1 MSPGITGG
9 LPNLIINIAEINI
22 VKLRQLKYEYCGT
35 NNKYIAKGLSSME
48 ERYPRWQKKTI
59 KKLMLERR
67 VLLLSGPRQSGKTT
81 LARELESD
89 QTEYRTLDD
98 STLREAA
105 ESDPQGFVKRSTNTL
120 IIDEAQLIPS
130 LLPAIK
136 RVVDEDIRPGQYLLT
151 GSANIQSLPTVRES
165 LAGRIANIRL
175 RPLARG
181 EVEKVAPRFIE
192 SAFEQSFS
200 RNFAHY
206 DRDALIELA
215 LRGGFPEPIRL
226 QDRGRRRWHTDYIN
240 AILERDLKE
249 IARIHRKN
257 AMRELVNILAA
268 WSGKFMDLS
277 AIGSG
282 LSIQRPT
289 IESYIN
295 ALETLYL
302 VERLYPWTKTDYAR
316 VGKQSKLFMVD
327 SGLMATLLRW
337 KMDQV
342 RFDSDRSGKLME
354 TFAFNEIMAQ
364 VDAGD
369 GLYELFHYR
378 DREKREIDFI
388 IEREDNALLGIEIKA
403 GSAVGKNDFKHLKW
417 FQNNIATNQTF
428 TGIILYTGEIPA
440 SFGNNLW
447 AVPFGLLWS

>member
-1 MSPGITGG
+1 VTE
-9 LPNLIINIAEINI
+9 L
-22 VKLRQLKYEYCGT
+22 
-35 NNKYIAKGLSSME
+35 
-48 ERYPRWQKKTI
+48 YPRWQKATI
-59 KKLMLERR
+59 QQMMSERR

-81 LARELESD
+81 LTRELESG
-89 QTEYRTLDD
+89 QAEYRTLDD
-98 STLREAA
+98 GTLREAA
-105 ESDPQGFVKRSTNTL
+105 ENDPQGFIKRRTQTL
-120 IIDEAQLIPS
+120 IIDEVQRIPS

-136 RVVDEDIRPGQYLLT
+136 MAVDKDTRSGQYLLT

-165 LAGRIANIRL
+165 LAGRIAKIRL
-175 RPLARG
+175 RPLAQG
-181 EVEKVAPRFIE
+181 EISKNAPRFIE
-192 SAFEQSFS
+192 SAFKQSFS
-200 RNFAHY
+200 RRQTHF
-206 DRDALIELA
+206 DRDAILEIA
-215 LRGGFPEPIRL
+215 FRGGFPEPMVL
-226 QDRGRRRWHTDYIN
+226 QDRGRRRWHTDYID

-257 AMRELVNILAA
+257 AMRELVKVLAA
-268 WSGKFMDLS
+268 WSGKFVDLS

-282 LSIQRPT
+282 LSIKRPT

-302 VERLYPWTKTDYAR
+302 VERVYPWTKTDYAR

-327 SGLMATLLRW
+327 SGLMATLLKW

-342 RFDSDRSGKLME
+342 RFDSDRSGKLVE

-369 GLYELFHYR
+369 GRYELFHYR
-378 DREKREIDFI
+378 DREKREIDFL

-403 GSAVGKNDFKHLKW
+403 GSAIGKNDFKHMTW
-417 FQNNIATNQTF
+417 FHNNLAKNQTF
-428 TGIILYTGEIPA
+428 IGVILYTGEFPA

>member
-1 MSPGITGG
+1 M
-9 LPNLIINIAEINI
+9 
-22 VKLRQLKYEYCGT
+22 
-35 NNKYIAKGLSSME
+35 AK
-48 ERYPRWQKKTI
+48 RYPRWQKKTI
-59 KKLMLERR
+59 KQLMSERR

-105 ESDPQGFVKRSTNTL
+105 ENDPQGFIKRSTNTM
-120 IIDEAQLIPS
+120 IIDEVQLTPS

-136 RVVDEDIRPGQYLLT
+136 KAVDEDTRPGQYLLT

-165 LAGRIANIRL
+165 LAGRIAKIRL
-175 RPLARG
+175 RPLAQG
-181 EVEKVAPRFIE
+181 EVKKIAPRFIE
-192 SAFEQSFS
+192 SAFKQSFS
-200 RNFAHY
+200 RSYTHY
-206 DRDALIELA
+206 DRDALLEMA
-215 LRGGFPEPIRL
+215 FRGGFPEPMIL
-226 QDRGRRRWHTDYIN
+226 QDRGRRRWHTDYIS

-249 IARIHRKN
+249 ITKIHRKN

-268 WSGKFMDLS
+268 WSAKFMDLS

-282 LSIQRPT
+282 LSIKRPT

-302 VERLYPWTKTDYAR
+302 VERIYPWTKTDYAR
-316 VGKQSKLFMVD
+316 VGKQSRLFMVD
-327 SGLMATLLRW
+327 SGLMTTLLRW

-364 VDAGD
+364 VEAGD

-378 DREKREIDFI
+378 DREKREIDFL

-403 GSAVGKNDFKHLKW
+403 GSAIGKNDFKHMKW
-417 FQNNIATNQTF
+417 FQNNLVKNQTF
-428 TGIILYTGEIPA
+428 IGLILYTGEFPA
-440 SFGNNLW
+440 SFGDNLW

>member
-1 MSPGITGG
+1 
-9 LPNLIINIAEINI
+9 
-22 VKLRQLKYEYCGT
+22 
-35 NNKYIAKGLSSME
+35 ME

-59 KKLMLERR
+59 NKLMSERR

-105 ESDPQGFVKRSTNTL
+105 ENDPQGFVKHRTNTL
-120 IIDEAQLIPS
+120 IIDEVQLTPS

-136 RVVDEDIRPGQYLLT
+136 KAVDEDNRPGQYLLT

-181 EVEKVAPRFIE
+181 EVDRIAPRFIE

-200 RNFAHY
+200 RNFTHY

-215 LRGGFPEPIRL
+215 LRGGFPEPMRL
-226 QDRGRRRWHTDYIN
+226 QDRSRRRWHNDYIN
-240 AILERDLKE
+240 AILEHDLNE

-268 WSGKFMDLS
+268 WSGKFMDIS

-289 IESYIN
+289 VESYIN
-295 ALETLYL
+295 ALEALYL
-302 VERLYPWTKTDYAR
+302 VERIYPWTKTDYAR
-316 VGKQSKLFMVD
+316 VGKQSKLFMAD

-354 TFAFNEIMAQ
+354 TFTFNEIMAQ

-369 GLYELFHYR
+369 GFYELFHYR

-388 IEREDNALLGIEIKA
+388 IEREDNALLGIEIKS
-403 GSAVGKNDFKHLKW
+403 GSVVGKNDFKHLKW

>member
-1 MSPGITGG
+1 M
-9 LPNLIINIAEINI
+9 A
-22 VKLRQLKYEYCGT
+22 
-35 NNKYIAKGLSSME
+35 

-59 KKLMLERR
+59 KQLMSERR

-105 ESDPQGFVKRSTNTL
+105 ENDPQGFIKRSTNTM
-120 IIDEAQLIPS
+120 IIDEVQLTPS

-136 RVVDEDIRPGQYLLT
+136 KAVDEDTRPGQYLLT

-165 LAGRIANIRL
+165 LAGRIAKIRL
-175 RPLARG
+175 RPLAQG
-181 EVEKVAPRFIE
+181 EVKKIAPRFIE
-192 SAFEQSFS
+192 SAFKQSFS
-200 RNFAHY
+200 RSHTHY
-206 DRDALIELA
+206 DRDALLEMA
-215 LRGGFPEPIRL
+215 FRGGFPEPMIL
-226 QDRGRRRWHTDYIN
+226 QDRGRRRWHTDYIS

-249 IARIHRKN
+249 ITKIHRKN

-268 WSGKFMDLS
+268 WSAKFMDLS

-282 LSIQRPT
+282 LSIKRPT

-302 VERLYPWTKTDYAR
+302 VERIYPWTKTDYAR
-316 VGKQSKLFMVD
+316 VGKQSRLFMVD
-327 SGLMATLLRW
+327 SGLMTTLLRW

-364 VDAGD
+364 VEAGD
-369 GLYELFHYR
+369 ALYELFHYR
-378 DREKREIDFI
+378 DREKREIDFL

-403 GSAVGKNDFKHLKW
+403 GSAIGKNDFKHMKW
-417 FQNNIATNQTF
+417 FQNNLAKNQTF
-428 TGIILYTGEIPA
+428 IGLILYTGEFPA
-440 SFGNNLW
+440 SFGDNLW